1 MIELIVLLTVFTY
14 GTNFVLYL
22 ILKNKKSMPIVEK
35 ASIVLGI
42 NMSVLLLDG
51 IFAFVGK
58 FIMLSEWELL
68 ATIFEIV

>member
-1 MIELIVLLTVFTY
+1 
-14 GTNFVLYL
+14 
-22 ILKNKKSMPIVEK
+22 MPIVEK

-68 ATIFEIV
+68 APILKWCKIIIKSYIQKNEVC

>member
-1 MIELIVLLTVFTY
+1 MEQTLFY
-14 GTNFVLYL
+14 
-22 ILKNKKSMPIVEK
+22 ILFSMPIVEK

-68 ATIFEIV
+68 APIFEMV

>member
-22 ILKNKKSMPIVEK
+22 ILKNKKSMPIV
-35 ASIVLGI
+35 LGI

-68 ATIFEIV
+68 APIFEIV

>member
-1 MIELIVLLTVFTY
+1 
-14 GTNFVLYL
+14 
-22 ILKNKKSMPIVEK
+22 MPIVEK

-68 ATIFEIV
+68 APILKWCKIIIKSYIQKE

>member
-14 GTNFVLYL
+14 RTNLVLKHNW
-22 ILKNKKSMPIVEK
+22 KNKKSMPIGEK

-68 ATIFEIV
+68 APIFEIV

>member
-51 IFAFVGK
+51 IFCFRWQIHHVIRMGIISAYF
-58 FIMLSEWELL
+58 
-68 ATIFEIV
+68 

>member
-22 ILKNKKSMPIVEK
+22 ILKNKKSMP
-35 ASIVLGI
+35 GI

-68 ATIFEIV
+68 APIFEIV

>member
-1 MIELIVLLTVFTY
+1 
-14 GTNFVLYL
+14 LYL

-68 ATIFEIV
+68 APIFEIV

>member
-35 ASIVLGI
+35 ASIILGI
-42 NMSVLLLDG
+42 NMSVSVSYTHLD
-51 IFAFVGK
+51 VYK
-58 FIMLSEWELL
+58 HK
-68 ATIFEIV
+68 